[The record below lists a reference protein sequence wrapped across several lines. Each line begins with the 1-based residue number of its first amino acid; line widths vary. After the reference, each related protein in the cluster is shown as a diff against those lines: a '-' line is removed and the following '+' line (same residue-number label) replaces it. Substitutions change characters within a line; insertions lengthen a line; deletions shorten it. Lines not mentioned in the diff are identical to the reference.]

1 MSYHIVPARVTLR
14 TSPMKDTF
22 GDLFCAALKTFRF
35 ITDWHRKITARN
47 LKTAKRNRGVTR
59 ASDPEPQQKKG
70 PDTLSSYPILLPYP
84 PTVSCFSREKLHL
97 SLGLPAWLCVPNSDE
112 GYPWLRFGSILEVLG
127 IVLLSYHS
135 AW

>member
-84 PTVSCFSREKLHL
+84 PTLPSYPTLLPYPPTLPSYPTLLPYPPTL
-97 SLGLPAWLCVPNSDE
+97 SSYPTLLRYPASHVKNYIYL
-112 GYPWLRFGSILEVLG
+112 
-127 IVLLSYHS
+127 
-135 AW
+135 